1 MNLKSNRGMGLR
13 VMSNYEHFY
22 VLLSKAISGNV
33 WKTLYFVAPAFI
45 FSIL

>member
-1 MNLKSNRGMGLR
+1 MGLR

-22 VLLSKAISGNV
+22 VLLSKGLSGND
-33 WKTLYFVAPAFI
+33 WKTLYFVTPAFI